1 MAARGA
7 CGRTVWVVSGP
18 ARTTRAG
25 GNAGAAR
32 QGAQTG
38 RPFRR
43 YGGPAAGFRH
53 LQSGPAG
60 RPGCWSWLWRAAPRG
75 CCCCP
80 ACTRSRR
87 SWRCRPA
94 PAQSSGGSVGRWP
107 PETAPRGRG
116 HRGRRTGRQPATR
129 GARRA
134 SRSLHLAALAAP
146 CSPYSS
152 PRSSPTPR
160 AFPAPAGCSWVPK
173 RLPGPA
179 SGLPAGCLP
188 LQCCLLLELCLSVR
202 TVCSAPAAAGASLF
216 GPLSVLQLL
225 GVFGGA
231 GGAVHGI
238 GREQKRSWWS
248 RFE

>member
-1 MAARGA
+1 MQPAELAL
-7 CGRTVWVVSGP
+7 RTILAWCRNRFSTPPKWSAGP
-18 ARTTRAG
+18 TRRFSWCTSNG
-25 GNAGAAR
+25 WP
-32 QGAQTG
+32 T
-38 RPFRR
+38 
-43 YGGPAAGFRH
+43 
-53 LQSGPAG
+53 PAG
-60 RPGCWSWLWRAAPRG
+60 
-75 CCCCP
+75 
-80 ACTRSRR
+80 
-87 SWRCRPA
+87 
-94 PAQSSGGSVGRWP
+94 
-107 PETAPRGRG
+107 
-116 HRGRRTGRQPATR
+116 HKGRRTGRQPATR

-152 PRSSPTPR
+152 PRPSPTPR
-160 AFPAPAGCSWVPK
+160 AFLAPAGCSWVPK

-179 SGLPAGCLP
+179 SGLPVGCLP

-231 GGAVHGI
+231 GGAAHGI